1 MLTEPM
7 TLYKLM
13 NLYMLKQ
20 VNFPLT
26 NAQLTNFFTEHE
38 YTTYFTLQQALN
50 ELEDAG
56 LVHKEAS
63 HNSTRYDIT
72 KEGEETLN
80 FFGKNISSAI
90 IEDMDQYLKENKFR
104 LREEVGT
111 TADFYRGTNQDYIV
125 HCEVRENK
133 TTLIRLDLSVP
144 DKEQAE
150 TMCNAWK
157 TKSQEIYAH
166 VMRTSCPEPASKACR
181 YSRQLSR
188 SLPVLPAT
196 APPLSILS
204 YTDMICSFS
213 SSSICLALSPGFFS
227 QMSYTVPASLYPS
240 PRFRMTQ
247 SLVSPAFF
255 RRWILAIMNRLSR
268 SASFFWEARCS
279 LSPACVSAPAFP
291 AFCL

>member
-72 KEGEETLN
+72 REGEETLN

-90 IEDMDQYLKENKFR
+90 IETSTSRRISSASGRRWEPQP
-104 LREEVGT
+104 T
-111 TADFYRGTNQDYIV
+111 STRGLI
-125 HCEVRENK
+125 R
-133 TTLIRLDLSVP
+133 TTLSTVRSARIRRPLSGWIYP
-144 DKEQAE
+144 SLTGSRQKPCAIPGKQKAR
-150 TMCNAWK
+150 
-157 TKSQEIYAH
+157 KS
-166 VMRTSCPEPASKACR
+166 MPTSCGHFYPDLLCR
-181 YSRQLSR
+181 CVPWR
-188 SLPVLPAT
+188 VLHRDVCV
-196 APPLSILS
+196 PLCSIH
-204 YTDMICSFS
+204 
-213 SSSICLALSPGFFS
+213 
-227 QMSYTVPASLYPS
+227 
-240 PRFRMTQ
+240 RK
-247 SLVSPAFF
+247 
-255 RRWILAIMNRLSR
+255 
-268 SASFFWEARCS
+268 
-279 LSPACVSAPAFP
+279 AFP
-291 AFCL
+291 LKRNLFQ